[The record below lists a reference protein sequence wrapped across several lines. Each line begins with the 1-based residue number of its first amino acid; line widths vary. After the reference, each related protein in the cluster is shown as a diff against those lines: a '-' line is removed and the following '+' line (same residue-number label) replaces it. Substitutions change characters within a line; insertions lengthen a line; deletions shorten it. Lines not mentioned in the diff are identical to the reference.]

1 MSNSEKAVETI
12 FATEKR
18 IQGHTYDLDEARVRA
33 YAQAL
38 ADAGLL
44 APDLPKPTTIA
55 EGGRGATWGRDVQVW
70 VEDGGDRVWVELG
83 DMTISHTIESAR
95 KHGNRLLAAANLA
108 ERNHAEEE
116 A

>member
-1 MSNSEKAVETI
+1 MNNIDKVAEVIAKHNADGVCNEPECI
-12 FATEKR
+12 AN
-18 IQGHTYDLDEARVRA
+18 D
-33 YAQAL
+33 L

-44 APDLPKPTTIA
+44 APNLPKPTTIA

-70 VEDGGDRVWVELG
+70 VEDGGNRVWVEMG
-83 DMTISHTIESAR
+83 DMTISYTVESAR

-108 ERNHAEEE
+108 AANHAEGE

>member
-1 MSNSEKAVETI
+1 MSNIDLARKI
-12 FATEKR
+12 
-18 IQGHTYDLDEARVRA
+18 IQHMTGDPVAARDIV
-33 YAQAL
+33 QEL
-38 ADAGLL
+38 TDAGLL
-44 APDLPKPTTIA
+44 ADLPEPTTIA

-70 VEDGGDRVWVELG
+70 VEDGGDRVWVEMG